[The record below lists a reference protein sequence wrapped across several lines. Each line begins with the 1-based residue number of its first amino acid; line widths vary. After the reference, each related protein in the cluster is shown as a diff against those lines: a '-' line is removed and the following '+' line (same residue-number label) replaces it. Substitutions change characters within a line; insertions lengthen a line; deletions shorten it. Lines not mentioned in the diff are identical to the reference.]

1 MKKIIKPALWTVLA
15 LYTAFALWLLF
26 IRDRSSSGL
35 GIIEHFKRHN
45 NLIPLSTVIHD
56 IKQIAEGNN
65 TALYIRNFFG
75 NTMLIFPFGV
85 FLPYLTERYRS
96 AKRILVLFVCIII
109 TVELSQLLL
118 RVGSVD
124 TDDLIMNVIGGM
136 AGYGVYRSMHRLIS
150 SKTLD
155 NNE

>member
-1 MKKIIKPALWTVLA
+1 MKRRIKNIIWIVLF
-15 LYTAFALWLLF
+15 LYTLFALWLLF
-26 IRDRSSSGL
+26 IRDRGTSGL
-35 GIIEHFKRHN
+35 GVIEHFKAHN

-75 NTMLIFPFGV
+75 NTMLIFPFGL
-85 FLPYLTERYRS
+85 FLPYLTDRYKS
-96 AKRILVLFVCIII
+96 AKRIFILFVCVII

-124 TDDLIMNVIGGM
+124 TDDFIINVAGGM
-136 AGYGVYRSMHRLIS
+136 AGFFTNRLICR
-150 SKTLD
+150 KTLD
-155 NNE
+155 KNE